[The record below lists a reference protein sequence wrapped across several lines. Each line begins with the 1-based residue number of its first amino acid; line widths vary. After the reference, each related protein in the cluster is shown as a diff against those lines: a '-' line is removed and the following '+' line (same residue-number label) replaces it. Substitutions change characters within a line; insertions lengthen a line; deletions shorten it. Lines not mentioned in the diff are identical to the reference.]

1 MARYWLFD
9 DGLLGL
15 PFGEFGSE
23 GGGQRMHG

>member
-1 MARYWLFD
+1 MVRQWLFD

-15 PFGEFGSE
+15 SFDGVGLE